1 MLSHC
6 ALGNKL
12 DIPILKK
19 LSTVFPKILA
29 YDPFDAVT
37 CNSTPNLFRYSNAY
51 AGSLKVIFQDI
62 GNEITGV
69 YGCPFSIEFQELTSF
84 KNPMLFFKD
93 IISQ

>member
-1 MLSHC
+1 MSHC

-37 CNSTPNLFRYSNAY
+37 RNSTPNLFRYGNAY
-51 AGSLKVIFQDI
+51 AGCRKLIFQDI
-62 GNEITGV
+62 GNEMTV
-69 YGCPFSIEFQELTSF
+69 MYGCPFSIEFLELTSF
-84 KNPMLFFKD
+84 ENPMLFCKGVS
-93 IISQ
+93 SQ